1 MKNSYLLI
9 VILFMTSCA
18 TLINK
23 QEYPLEIRTNINN
36 SKVQLNDTTY
46 DLPATIKIRR
56 SKSDLVM
63 TLLSDTLRQKFIVKS
78 SPNGAF
84 LYGNLIW
91 AEFCPIAYLID
102 YSNSKRFYYG
112 KSVYLN
118 VNNVDSIIIPKISKA
133 IIDYRSKIYPT
144 KAGQINL
151 VLSIPYANSFYLQPP
166 LELTKTNTG
175 FWGCSVGIEY
185 YYKDN
190 KYLNFSANRATD
202 FFLPV
207 IGAIDIEGEY
217 DMMSTSYVSLTNNY
231 KFKRFTIGYGINYST
246 NTWDHRFY
254 GSYDDIPPLR
264 EPIRRVSKSF
274 GITLNGYHQ
283 VSKHFFV
290 GAIYR
295 PTFLRIKPELAFKY
309 EHLISLDF
317 AYKFKI
323 KK

>member
-1 MKNSYLLI
+1 
-9 VILFMTSCA
+9 MTSCA

-23 QEYPLEIRTNINN
+23 QEYALEIRTNVIN

-46 DLPATIKIRR
+46 KLPATIKIRR
-56 SKSDLVM
+56 SKSDLMM
-63 TLLSDTLRQKFIVKS
+63 TLLSDTINREFRVKS

-91 AEFCPIAYLID
+91 EVLCPIAYLID

-118 VNNVDSIIIPKISKA
+118 VNNVDSVIIPKISKD

-151 VLSIPYANSFYLQPP
+151 VLSLPYANSFYLQPP
-166 LELTKTNTG
+166 LELTKSNTG
-175 FWGCSVGIEY
+175 CWGYSGGIEY

-190 KYLNFSANRATD
+190 RYLNVSASVATD
-202 FFLPV
+202 FFMPV
-207 IGAIDIEGEY
+207 IGAIDIWGEY
-217 DMMSTSYVSLTNNY
+217 DMMSTSYISLTNNY
-231 KFKRFTIGYGINYST
+231 KFRRFTIGYGINYST

-254 GSYDDIPPLR
+254 GSYEDIPPLR
-264 EPIRRVSKSF
+264 EPIRRTSESF

-295 PTFLRIKPELAFKY
+295 PTFLRIKPEIALKY

-317 AYKFKI
+317 AYKFRI